1 MPRSV
6 PSQLRKSSSLRDYF
20 CSRETAE
27 VLRLGITSR
36 QTLGHRQG
44 QLIAVLDNNLS
55 VLQKQRPHDGHAL
68 MNGRDL
74 VELGKTSSAMLA
86 MLPILTDR
94 SIHWGPIRRSEGQA
108 LRLL

>member
-6 PSQLRKSSSLRDYF
+6 PSQLRKSSSLRDYL

-36 QTLGHRQG
+36 QTLKHRHGH
-44 QLIAVLDNNLS
+44 LIAVLDDNLS
-55 VLQKQRPHDGHAL
+55 VLQQQRPHDGHAL
-68 MNGRDL
+68 LNGRDL

-86 MLPILTDR
+86 MLPILTSH
-94 SIHWGPIRRSEGQA
+94 SIRWGAIRPSQSQA
-108 LRLL
+108 LRPL

>member
-6 PSQLRKSSSLRDYF
+6 SSQLRKSSSLRDYL

-36 QTLGHRQG
+36 QTLEHRQG
-44 QLIAVLDNNLS
+44 HLIAVLDDNLS
-55 VLQKQRPHDGHAL
+55 VLQQQRPHDGHTL

-74 VELGKTSSAMLA
+74 MELGKTSSAMSALP
-86 MLPILTDR
+86 MLTSH
-94 SIHWGPIRRSEGQA
+94 SIHRGPIRPSKSQA